1 MLVDYLGNGHPIR
14 YFCADESRFGLKTL
28 IGRVITLCG
37 VKPFAPV
44 QWPRENFWL
53 YGAVEPTTGDRFF
66 YEFSHLDAACF
77 QRFVDLFAVAY
88 PDSLN
93 LLHLDQASCHTA
105 TELVWPENV
114 KQFFN
119 LLIVQNSIQL
129 SDYGQ
134 TSKNT
139 LKAIILT
146 I

>member
-66 YEFSHLDAACF
+66 
-77 QRFVDLFAVAY
+77 
-88 PDSLN
+88 
-93 LLHLDQASCHTA
+93 
-105 TELVWPENV
+105 
-114 KQFFN
+114 
-119 LLIVQNSIQL
+119 
-129 SDYGQ
+129 
-134 TSKNT
+134 
-139 LKAIILT
+139 
-146 I
+146 